1 MLVRGLVMVSYLVYL
16 DMWLFILFLI
26 LSSDIV
32 ADYLFLSENKKKLLL
47 LFNEDHTYFGR

>member
-1 MLVRGLVMVSYLVYL
+1 MVSYLVYL